1 MSQNAVDDY
10 YALASLIP
18 PEQVSSYLHAQGWD
32 LVDRREGLLEE
43 WAEPSTPDGQVDSEI
58 HLLPINR
65 QYRDFV
71 RRFVE
76 FLRVVADYYGIDA
89 HELSHRLRLGNTDV
103 LLFRISGDGDSRD
116 SVGLEEAGG
125 VLRVAHRMLKL
136 SARYTA
142 SPGKEFTGRMKP
154 EAREYIEKNV
164 TLGHTRRGSF
174 VFPILSGPRIERGAE
189 ALFARRV
196 VENLAI
202 GLHRVKSI
210 ADDIQSAVSDEFAPL
225 VVALADSV
233 QDLTKVRGLE
243 VIDISFRWAPERGAP
258 RHVPDSMITLESS
271 SIRQLGITGSRIGE
285 ILRGNFDE
293 RFTAAMTRKNLM
305 DRPADPAVPALPPM
319 EFTEISGEVVALQ
332 IDDRRI
338 RDWGTQYSI
347 VIRSGSRNVTFDV
360 QIPVSE
366 SDYSLAAEARG
377 RGTTVTAMG
386 RLLRM
391 DSGHVLEGEVTFN
404 GELSR

>member
-10 YALASLIP
+10 YALASLISP
-18 PEQVSSYLHAQGWD
+18 QQVSSYLHAQGWD

-43 WAEPSTPDGQVDSEI
+43 WTAPSTPGGEIDSEI
-58 HLLPINR
+58 YLLPVNK
-65 QYRDFV
+65 QYRDFA

-76 FLRVVADYYGIDA
+76 FLKAVADYYGIDA
-89 HELSHRLRLGNTDV
+89 HELSHRLRLGNADV
-103 LLFRISGDGDSRD
+103 LLFRVSADGDSQD

-142 SPGKEFTGRMKP
+142 SPDKEFTGRMKP
-154 EAREYIEKNV
+154 EAREYIEKHV
-164 TLGHTRRGSF
+164 GLGHTRRGSF
-174 VFPILSGPRIERGAE
+174 VFPILSGPRMGRGVE
-189 ALFARRV
+189 VLFARRV

-210 ADDIQSAVSDEFAPL
+210 ADDIHSAVSDEFAPL

-233 QDLTKVRGLE
+233 QELSRVPRLQ

-258 RHVPDSMITLESS
+258 RHVPDSTLTLEAG
-271 SIRQLGITGSRIGE
+271 SIRQLGMTGSRVRE
-285 ILRGNFDE
+285 ILRGNYDE
-293 RFTAAMTRKNLM
+293 RFGAVARRSLT
-305 DRPADPAVPALPPM
+305 DRPAASAVPALPPA
-319 EFTEISGEVVALQ
+319 ESAEISGEVVALQ
-332 IDDRRI
+332 IDDRMI

-347 VIRSGSRNVTFDV
+347 VIRSEIENAVFDV

-366 SDYSLAAEARG
+366 SVYSLAAEARA
-377 RGTTVTAMG
+377 RGIMVTAMG
-386 RLLRM
+386 RLFRVN
-391 DSGHVLEGEVTFN
+391 SGYALEGEVIFN